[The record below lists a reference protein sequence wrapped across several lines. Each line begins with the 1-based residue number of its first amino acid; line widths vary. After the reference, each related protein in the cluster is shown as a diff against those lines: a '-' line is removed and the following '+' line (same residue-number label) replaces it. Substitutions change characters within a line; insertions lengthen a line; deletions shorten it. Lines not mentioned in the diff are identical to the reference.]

1 MVSNVEMSPTLDS
14 DSGSSPIGLA
24 RLRNFG
30 VAAHIDAG
38 KTTVS
43 ERMLQHSGVERRAG
57 AVDEGTSVMDW
68 MAEERE
74 RGITISSAAT
84 RIPWRDHELNLIDTP
99 GHVDFT
105 VEVER
110 CMRVLD
116 GAVLVIDAV
125 VGVQAQTETVWRQM
139 ERHQVPAI
147 AFVNKCDRAGADFH
161 AAIATIEARLGAS
174 PIAVQFPVFD
184 GKGALLCLVDL
195 VEERAMAFEAVP
207 GGRQL
212 VEVPVPAEAEE
223 EVQLMRHY
231 LLEVAAE
238 RSDELLDL
246 FLEDEPIPAQLLR
259 SALRRGVL
267 ARDLVPVLAGA
278 ALRDIGVQP
287 LLDAVVDYLP
297 SPLDVPPLMG
307 TLLKSGEATPVA
319 VDPEGP
325 PVALAFKLH
334 TGPHGDLTFVRLYSG
349 TFEPGMAL
357 YNPRTKKRERVAR
370 VLRIHADDKQS
381 LERCTAGDIVGFT
394 GLKATGT
401 GDTLCSEGRPLA
413 LEALA
418 FPEPVITRV
427 IEPDSGAERDKLR
440 AALEWLAHEDPS
452 FQAREEESG
461 QWVVGGMG
469 ELHLEIIEHRLTNEF
484 HLELRVGEPRVAYRE
499 AVTGEG
505 RSTAEVD
512 RPIGGKEAF
521 ARVTVAVAPA
531 TETGPPCVEFAE
543 GCGLSEAARAAVAQA
558 LVQEAQVGP
567 RFGYPLSGAAIRV
580 LEGATRDG
588 RESEVAYVQA
598 AVAALRQAMP
608 SDGVRIEEPR
618 MEFEVESPAEFSS
631 GIIADLGARHA
642 LVSEVGSEGQIRSI
656 RGSVALSAM
665 FGYST
670 AVRSLSQGRASYS
683 MTPAG
688 FQPIPESEL
697 ASRGLTWH

>member
-1 MVSNVEMSPTLDS
+1 MSPTLVS
-14 DSGSSPIGLA
+14 APDSGSEPMDLA

-74 RGITISSAAT
+74 RGITITSAAT

-139 ERHQVPAI
+139 ERHDVPAI

-174 PIAVQFPVFD
+174 PIAIQLPVFD
-184 GKGALLCLVDL
+184 AEGALLCLVDL
-195 VEERAMAFEAVP
+195 VEERAMAFEAVA
-207 GGRQL
+207 GARQL
-212 VEVPVPAEAEE
+212 VEVPVPAEAKE
-223 EVQLMRHY
+223 EVELMRHY
-231 LLEVAAE
+231 LLEAVAE
-238 RSDELLDL
+238 HSEELLDL
-246 FLEDEPIPAQLLR
+246 FLEAEPIPAQLLR
-259 SALRRGVL
+259 EALRQGVL
-267 ARDLVPVLAGA
+267 GRALVPVLAGA

-297 SPLDVPPLMG
+297 SPLDVPPLSG
-307 TLLKSGEATPVA
+307 TLVKSGDGVRVQ
-319 VDPEGP
+319 VDPSGP

-334 TGPHGDLTFVRLYSG
+334 TGPHGDLTFMRLYSG
-349 TFEPGMAL
+349 TFEPGMSL

-401 GDTLCSEGRPLA
+401 GDTLCSEGQPLT
-413 LEALA
+413 LEALT

-427 IEPDSGAERDKLR
+427 IEPDSGAERDRLR
-440 AALEWLAHEDPS
+440 SALEWLVHEDPS
-452 FQAREEESG
+452 FHAREEESG

-484 HLELRVGEPRVAYRE
+484 RLELRVGEPRVAYRE
-499 AVTGEG
+499 ALTGEG
-505 RSTAEVD
+505 QSSAEVD
-512 RPIGGKEAF
+512 RSLGGKDAY

-531 TETGPPCVEFAE
+531 TEPGPPQVVFEAGCV
-543 GCGLSEAARAAVAQA
+543 LTEAARAAIDQA

-567 RFGYPLSGAAIRV
+567 RFGYPLSGAAIQV
-580 LEGATRDG
+580 LESATREG
-588 RESEVAYVQA
+588 RESEAAYVQA

-618 MEFEVESPAEFSS
+618 MAFEIESPAEFSS

-642 LVSEVGSEGQIRSI
+642 QVTEVGSEGETRSI

-688 FQPIPESEL
+688 FRPIPESEL
-697 ASRGLTWH
+697 ESRGLTWH